1 MVSVTAKILDL
12 ELTEVLVDDNM
23 EKKPSALTGRFPFLQ
38 TQDGATIF
46 ESVSI
51 MRCLARQSK
60 GIYGQNDLETSTID
74 QWIDY
79 LSSSVRPVWI
89 NLFMAVMGKEGSD
102 PKSFNIGLANLKKN
116 LEVFEKHLKLR
127 NFLVGYSLTLADV
140 VLVCD
145 LIQPMQVLLDAAFR
159 KDSIPNLTRYCANI
173 LNSKAFLNTFGR
185 IHFCKK
191 AINPIFEKKQEVQP
205 KVEKAKKAAP

>member
-127 NFLVGYSLTLADV
+127 NFLVGYSLTLADI

-145 LIQPMQVLLDAAFR
+145 LI
-159 KDSIPNLTRYCANI
+159 
-173 LNSKAFLNTFGR
+173 
-185 IHFCKK
+185 
-191 AINPIFEKKQEVQP
+191 
-205 KVEKAKKAAP
+205 